1 MCIRDSTGTLHEL
14 EPLDWRDGYAVTVVL
29 AAEGYPASPHKGD
42 EITAQGTLLNDPSHV
57 LHAGTSSEGAGYV
70 SAGGRVLNIIGTGAS
85 LEEAVSAAYE
95 TIEQIDLA
103 GSFYR
108 RDIARPAIDG
118 EISVGH

>member
-1 MCIRDSTGTLHEL
+1 MCIRDS
-14 EPLDWRDGYAVTVVL
+14 
-29 AAEGYPASPHKGD
+29 
-42 EITAQGTLLNDPSHV
+42 
-57 LHAGTSSEGAGYV
+57 
-70 SAGGRVLNIIGTGAS
+70 LNIIGTGAS

-118 EISVGH
+118 EISVGR